1 MLSAVEVTPGR
12 FENNIPIL
20 LIRKTMIDLCIASF
34 TSRNE
39 AFILSTCPTVSRI
52 SNSVLGSNNNNNNN
66 NNNNDN
72 NNNNNNN
79 KCYLARVAF
88 LV

>member
-1 MLSAVEVTPGR
+1 
-12 FENNIPIL
+12 
-20 LIRKTMIDLCIASF
+20 MIDLCIASF

-39 AFILSTCPTVSRI
+39 TFILRTCPTVSRS
-52 SNSVLGSNNNNNNN
+52 SNSILGSND
-66 NNNNDN
+66 NNDN

-79 KCYLARVAF
+79 KCYLSRVAS

>member
-1 MLSAVEVTPGR
+1 
-12 FENNIPIL
+12 
-20 LIRKTMIDLCIASF
+20 MIDLCIASF

-52 SNSVLGSNNNNNNN
+52 SNSVLGTNNNNNNN
-66 NNNNDN
+66 NT
-72 NNNNNNN
+72 
-79 KCYLARVAF
+79 KCYLARVAS